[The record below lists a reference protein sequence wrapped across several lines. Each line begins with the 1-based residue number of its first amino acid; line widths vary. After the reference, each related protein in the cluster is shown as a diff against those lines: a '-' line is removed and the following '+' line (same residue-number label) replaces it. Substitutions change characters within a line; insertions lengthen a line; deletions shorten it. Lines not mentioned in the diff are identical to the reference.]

1 MIARQHRWLLC
12 AAGDAGVCVLLAL
25 LLDLPF
31 LYALAPL
38 SFPLWAWLNGRAE
51 GRALLDRLFGN

>member
-1 MIARQHRWLLC
+1 MIAPRHRWLLC
-12 AAGDAGVCVLLAL
+12 AAGDAGQCVLLAL
-25 LLDLPF
+25 LLDLPL

-38 SFPLWAWLNGRAE
+38 SFPLWAWLDGRAE

>member
-1 MIARQHRWLLC
+1 
-12 AAGDAGVCVLLAL
+12 L
-25 LLDLPF
+25 LLDLPL

-38 SFPLWAWLNGRAE
+38 SFPLWAWLDGRAE